1 MFDGPTGV
9 SLVAVVGCNYKWG
22 DANNAIGLPNTRALE
37 QYHLARCSGRWS
49 SPKLFGVC
57 TGE

>member
-1 MFDGPTGV
+1 MSNGPTGAL
-9 SLVAVVGCNYKWG
+9 LVVVVGCNYKWG
-22 DANNAIGLPNTRALE
+22 DANSAIGVPDTRALE
-37 QYHLARCSGRWS
+37 QYHLARCLGRWS